1 MRPVRFVDL
10 IVAALFVCATGP
22 SLAQRV
28 LLIDIDDVGSK
39 LLEQT
44 PTPVLDAVAAAGLRF
59 TNFYVAPV
67 CSPTR
72 ARMNTGARSSHPS
85 LLLGGIVKR
94 DGDYSMPLQ
103 PLEPLARIVADAG
116 FSTVKLGKW
125 HLAPNDDY
133 LHPNRAG
140 WQQYAGL
147 LNNPDKDNDDEY
159 FHFGK
164 VINGSW
170 RRVKDRYLTSDETDD
185 AVACV
190 RAGVNLISLSY
201 HAVHRPYHVPPS
213 HLFQGP
219 PPQDR
224 LEMAQAALQAVDTE
238 LGRLLGEAL
247 PRGYTVLVFCDNGT
261 AGSLGG
267 SKGTVFEGGVHTP
280 CFAIG
285 RGVEPG
291 VDGSLLAVEDIYATV
306 AELFGLA
313 TGPTRGPDSIS
324 FASQLRGQT
333 NPLARRTVYTEAW
346 TPNGADPRFET
357 VDKPWR
363 RTQRTQRY
371 KLIRDQDLPG
381 DRYYDLKVD
390 PAEVHDL
397 LTGDLEAT
405 ARWTLHVLLR
415 LLDAV

>member
-147 LNNPDKDNDDEY
+147 LNNPDKDN
-159 FHFGK
+159 
-164 VINGSW
+164 S
-170 RRVKDRYLTSDETDD
+170 
-185 AVACV
+185 
-190 RAGVNLISLSY
+190 
-201 HAVHRPYHVPPS
+201 
-213 HLFQGP
+213 
-219 PPQDR
+219 
-224 LEMAQAALQAVDTE
+224 
-238 LGRLLGEAL
+238 
-247 PRGYTVLVFCDNGT
+247 
-261 AGSLGG
+261 
-267 SKGTVFEGGVHTP
+267 
-280 CFAIG
+280 
-285 RGVEPG
+285 
-291 VDGSLLAVEDIYATV
+291 
-306 AELFGLA
+306 
-313 TGPTRGPDSIS
+313 
-324 FASQLRGQT
+324 
-333 NPLARRTVYTEAW
+333 
-346 TPNGADPRFET
+346 
-357 VDKPWR
+357 
-363 RTQRTQRY
+363 
-371 KLIRDQDLPG
+371 
-381 DRYYDLKVD
+381 
-390 PAEVHDL
+390 
-397 LTGDLEAT
+397 
-405 ARWTLHVLLR
+405 TL
-415 LLDAV
+415 